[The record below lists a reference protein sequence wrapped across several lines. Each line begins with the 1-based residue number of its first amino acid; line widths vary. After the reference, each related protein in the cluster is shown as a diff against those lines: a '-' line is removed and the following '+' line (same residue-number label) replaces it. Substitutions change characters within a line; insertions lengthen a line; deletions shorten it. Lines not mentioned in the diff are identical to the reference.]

1 MFFTRLLIL
10 SFRTT
15 SKSDVEASVAALN
28 AAIANAETAK
38 AYADQKDSELKKD
51 LEGQIG
57 TAKTT
62 LESKIAEAKT
72 EVLNSA
78 KNVLDTAK
86 TELSTKIATKAD
98 ASEVDKAIED
108 LNTVISNAE
117 SVNNAYA
124 DEKNAAPKAE
134 LTKSISDSIV
144 KVNAAIEALSKRLEA
159 VENETESLTERLS
172 DAEKSSDLLSQR
184 LSATESKSNT
194 LQPF

>member
-1 MFFTRLLIL
+1 MCCSNTTIYILSQKVAEAHLRFRYFYMHKFFYTTIIL

-78 KNVLDTAK
+78 KSVLDTAK
-86 TELSTKIATKAD
+86 TKLSTKIATKAD
-98 ASEVDKAIED
+98 ASEVNKAIED
-108 LNTVISNAE
+108 LITVISNAE

-124 DEKNAAPKAE
+124 DEKNAA
-134 LTKSISDSIV
+134 L
-144 KVNAAIEALSKRLEA
+144 KVDLQRVYRIP
-159 VENETESLTERLS
+159 ER
-172 DAEKSSDLLSQR
+172 R
-184 LSATESKSNT
+184 
-194 LQPF
+194 